1 MCICMCMFM
10 YIYVYNNVY
19 VYVYDIVYVYV
30 YLCLGSDA
38 RSIVLDDTTTTNPD
52 LNLTANMSDE
62 PM

>member
-1 MCICMCMFM
+1 M

-52 LNLTANMSDE
+52 LNLTVNMSDE